1 MDHLEAVV
9 EMVGWFETVEVVV
22 NMSTC
27 LMLPCL
33 ESLPIVEECM
43 GGECRGPRRC
53 CVGVGGLV
61 SDCVGGGK

>member
-27 LMLPCL
+27 LMLP
-33 ESLPIVEECM
+33 
-43 GGECRGPRRC
+43 
-53 CVGVGGLV
+53 
-61 SDCVGGGK
+61 